1 VKAIVVG
8 EGEGE
13 AGAPLRWTDVPD
25 PDVGPGEV
33 LVEVH
38 ATALNRAD
46 LMQRDGRY
54 PPPPGASTVLG
65 LEMAGRVRWLGP
77 GVEGWEVGDRVA
89 ALLPGGGYA
98 ELACVPARLLMPV
111 PERLSLVEAAAVP
124 EVFFTAY
131 SALFLEGRA
140 AAGEVVLV
148 HAGASGVGTAAIQL
162 ARRAGLRVLA
172 TAGGPEKASAC
183 RALGAELAVD
193 RFAEDFEEAVRA
205 HLGDGGGGSHRGDK
219 AGRLHRSA
227 GGGGGHVGPGGTS
240 GPGGVDVIVDMVG
253 RDYFERNLRLL
264 NVLGRLVFVAAQSG
278 ADVPLSIYSLTS
290 KRLSLVGATLRA
302 RPLAE
307 KIALRDAFM
316 ERFGAD
322 LAAGRIAPVVDRA
335 FRIAQAE
342 EAHAYMAANRNI
354 GKVVLVVR

>member
-8 EGEGE
+8 EGG
-13 AGAPLRWTDVPD
+13 AGAPLRWADVPD

-46 LMQRDGRY
+46 LMQRAGRY
-54 PPPPGASTVLG
+54 PPPPGASAVLG
-65 LEMAGRVRWLGP
+65 LEMAGRIRSLGG

-98 ELACVPARLLMPV
+98 ELACVPARLLMTV
-111 PERLSLVEAAAVP
+111 PDRLSLVEAAAVP

-162 ARRAGLRVLA
+162 ARRAGCRVFV
-172 TAGGPEKASAC
+172 TAGGAEKCAAC

-205 HLGDGGGGSHRGDK
+205 HLGDEVVR
-219 AGRLHRSA
+219 
-227 GGGGGHVGPGGTS
+227 GHVGPGGAS

-307 KIALRDAFM
+307 KIALRDAFL

-322 LAAGRIAPVVDRA
+322 LAAGRIAPVIDRT
-335 FRIAQAE
+335 FPIEEAE
-342 EAHAYMAANRNI
+342 EAHEYMAANRNI
-354 GKVVLVVR
+354 GKVVLVVQ